1 MKSSA
6 RLAVPLLVVAACAS
20 PSRGKP
26 GDVLT
31 HATNPETR
39 RQAALALG
47 EKGAMRDAPVLV
59 RALRDPDPLVR
70 AIAETSLWQVWTR
83 SGDKETD
90 RALTEGV
97 ALLESQQLGQAIE
110 VFTLVIERRP
120 DFAEGWNK
128 RATAYYLL
136 GDYRKSL
143 ADCDEVIKRNPYHFG
158 ALSGYGMNYLEL
170 DEPARALDYFERA
183 LAVNPNLEQVEQAAD
198 LLRHLLRQQR
208 RDAV

>member
-1 MKSSA
+1 MKSPA
-6 RLAVPLLVVAACAS
+6 LLALSLLVVVACAS
-20 PSRGKP
+20 SSRAKP
-26 GDVLT
+26 GDVLA
-31 HATNPETR
+31 HSTNPETR

-47 EKGAMRDAPVLV
+47 ERGAMRDAPVLV

-70 AIAETSLWQVWTR
+70 AIAETSLWQVWAR
-83 SGDKETD
+83 SGDQETD
-90 RALTEGV
+90 RVLTEGV
-97 ALLESQQLGQAIE
+97 ELLESEQLGQAVQ
-110 VFTLVIERRP
+110 VFTRVIARRP
-120 DFAEGWNK
+120 DFAEAWNK

-136 GDYRKSL
+136 GDYRRSL

-170 DEPARALDYFERA
+170 DEPARALEYFERA